1 MFLPFS
7 RTGVMSV
14 FHIMGL
20 MLSHLM
26 LKCQEGKSNV
36 TDNNQNDKILTC
48 RQSDYRLNKY

>member
-1 MFLPFS
+1 
-7 RTGVMSV
+7 MSV

-36 TDNNQNDKILTC
+36 TDNQNDKILTC

>member
-7 RTGVMSV
+7 RTEVMSV

-36 TDNNQNDKILTC
+36 TDNQNDKILTC